1 MRSSLRVELESTGEQ
16 RRLSDGSMKIGR
28 GRSNDWMLPMQTVSG
43 EHCSFSAVPDG
54 FVVTDLESTN
64 GTRLNG
70 RPLKPHE
77 PTPLSTGDVVEIG
90 PYRLVVSLEGPAQDI
105 KAPSANSFAY
115 EAPPPTVR
123 VRSPEP
129 GDLDAGDTP
138 RSLDDWMKSFN
149 PGSLSSSREEFELPP
164 PDLAGGRHPTAA
176 DGDPFVAQ
184 SRPQDEAL
192 PLVSRFPSRRE
203 KRRNEGGADDVRDA
217 VSDPRREDP
226 ESVLAAFLEG
236 AGIGRQTLQI
246 ADERAFMLE
255 AGKAFARMADGL
267 RELLSIRA
275 LIKNEARLE
284 RTQVGASG
292 NNPLKFSANRQEAVQ
307 VLLHERGQGYL
318 PPLAAIASTL
328 EDLKVHEL
336 ALLEGLQSA
345 IRELLRAFDPV
356 VLEQKLA
363 ESATLALLVH
373 GGRRA
378 KLWELYSER
387 YAEIAK
393 AARSRFLGNLDE
405 AFRAAYSFKSADLKS
420 STAARRR
427 ESDT

>member
-1 MRSSLRVELESTGEQ
+1 MRSTLRLELESTGEQ
-16 RRLSDGSMKIGR
+16 RRLSDGSMEIGR
-28 GRSNDWMLPMQTVSG
+28 GHSNDWVLRMQTVSTR
-43 EHCSFSAVPDG
+43 HCSFSAVPDG
-54 FVVTDLESTN
+54 FVVTDLKSTN
-64 GTRLNG
+64 GTRLNS

-90 PYRLVVSLEGPAQDI
+90 PYRLVVSVEAPGQDI
-105 KAPSANSFAY
+105 SAPSTNSFGY

-123 VRSPEP
+123 VRASEP

-149 PGSLSSSREEFELPP
+149 PGDHSSPREEFKLPP
-164 PDLAGGRHPTAA
+164 ADLFGTRHPGAA

-192 PLVSRFPSRRE
+192 PLASRFPSRRE
-203 KRRNEGGADDVRDA
+203 KRRSEGGAEERDS
-217 VSDPRREDP
+217 VSDTRREEP
-226 ESVLAAFLEG
+226 EAVLAAFLEG
-236 AGIGRQTLQI
+236 AGIGKETLQI

-267 RELLSIRA
+267 RELLGIRA

-292 NNPLKFSANRQEAVQ
+292 NNPLKFSANGQEAVQ

-318 PPLAAIASTL
+318 PPLAAITSTL

-345 IRELLRAFDPV
+345 IRELLHAFDPV

-363 ESATLALLVH
+363 ESGTLALLVH
-373 GGRRA
+373 GGRRT

-393 AARSRFLGNLDE
+393 AAKSRFLGNLDE
-405 AFRAAYSFKSADLKS
+405 AFRAAYTFKSADLKS

-427 ESDT
+427 ESNT

>member
-1 MRSSLRVELESTGEQ
+1 MKSTLRLELESTGEQ
-16 RRLSDGSMKIGR
+16 RRLSEGSMEIGR
-28 GRSNDWMLPMQTVSG
+28 GHSNDWVLRMQTVSTR
-43 EHCSFSAVPDG
+43 HCSFSAVPDG
-54 FVVTDLESTN
+54 FVVTDLKSTN
-64 GTRLNG
+64 GTRLNS
-70 RPLKPHE
+70 RPLKPHA

-90 PYRLVVSLEGPAQDI
+90 PYRLVVSLEGSGQETG
-105 KAPSANSFAY
+105 APSTHSFAC
-115 EAPPPTVR
+115 ETPPPTVR
-123 VRSPEP
+123 VRAPEP

-138 RSLDDWMKSFN
+138 RSLDDWMKSFT
-149 PGSLSSSREEFELPP
+149 PGDHSSSSEEFQLPP
-164 PDLAGGRHPTAA
+164 ADFFGSRRPTAA
-176 DGDPFVAQ
+176 DGDPFVPQ

-192 PLVSRFPSRRE
+192 PLASRFPSRRE
-203 KRRNEGGADDVRDA
+203 KRRSEGGAEERDSVA
-217 VSDPRREDP
+217 DTRREEP
-226 ESVLAAFLEG
+226 EGVLVAFLEG
-236 AGIGRQTLQI
+236 AGVGRQTLQI
-246 ADERAFMLE
+246 ADERAFMLA
-255 AGKAFARMADGL
+255 AGRAFARMADGL

-307 VLLHERGQGYL
+307 VLLQERGQGYL
-318 PPLAAIASTL
+318 PPIAAIAATL

-356 VLEQKLA
+356 VLEQKMA
-363 ESATLALLVH
+363 ESGTVALLVH

-405 AFRAAYSFKSADLKS
+405 AFRAAYTFKSADLKS
-420 STAARRR
+420 STAARQR

>member
-1 MRSSLRVELESTGEQ
+1 MRSTLRLELESTGEQ
-16 RRLSDGSMKIGR
+16 RRLSEGSMEIGR
-28 GRSNDWMLPMQTVSG
+28 GHSNDWVLRMQTVSTR
-43 EHCSFSAVPDG
+43 HCSFSAVPDG
-54 FVVTDLESTN
+54 FVVTDLKSTN

-70 RPLKPHE
+70 RPLKPHA
-77 PTPLSTGDVVEIG
+77 PTALRTGDVVEIG
-90 PYRLVVSLEGPAQDI
+90 PYRLVVSVEGPAEDI
-105 KAPSANSFAY
+105 CASSTNAFAY
-115 EAPPPTVR
+115 KAPPPTVR
-123 VRSPEP
+123 VRAPEL

-138 RSLDDWMKSFN
+138 RSLDDWMKSFH
-149 PGSLSSSREEFELPP
+149 PSDHSSSSEEFQLPP
-164 PDLAGGRHPTAA
+164 ADFFSTRHPAAA

-192 PLVSRFPSRRE
+192 PLASRFPSRRE
-203 KRRNEGGADDVRDA
+203 KRPSEGGAEERDS
-217 VSDPRREDP
+217 VSDTRREEP
-226 ESVLAAFLEG
+226 EGVLVAFLEG
-236 AGIGRQTLQI
+236 AGIGRETLQI
-246 ADERAFMLE
+246 ADQRAFMLE
-255 AGKAFARMADGL
+255 TGKAFARMADGL

-284 RTQVGASG
+284 RTQVGAAG
-292 NNPLKFSANRQEAVQ
+292 NNPLKFCANRQEAVQ

-318 PPLAAIASTL
+318 PPIAAIASTL

-363 ESATLALLVH
+363 ESGTLALLVH

-405 AFRAAYSFKSADLKS
+405 AFRAAYTFKSADLKS

>member
-1 MRSSLRVELESTGEQ
+1 MKSTLRLELESTGEQ
-16 RRLSDGSMKIGR
+16 RRLSEGSMEIGR
-28 GRSNDWMLPMQTVSG
+28 GHSNEWVLRMQTVSTR
-43 EHCSFSAVPDG
+43 HCSFSAVPDG
-54 FVVTDLESTN
+54 FVVTDLKSTN

-70 RPLKPHE
+70 RPLKPHA

-90 PYRLVVSLEGPAQDI
+90 PYRLVVSLEGSGQETG
-105 KAPSANSFAY
+105 APSTHSFAC
-115 EAPPPTVR
+115 ETPPPTVR
-123 VRSPEP
+123 VRAPEP

-138 RSLDDWMKSFN
+138 RSLDDWMKSFT
-149 PGSLSSSREEFELPP
+149 PGDHSSSSEEFQLPP
-164 PDLAGGRHPTAA
+164 ADFFDSRHPAAA

-192 PLVSRFPSRRE
+192 PLASRSPSRRE
-203 KRRNEGGADDVRDA
+203 KRPAEAGDRDS
-217 VSDPRREDP
+217 VSDTRREEP
-226 ESVLAAFLEG
+226 EGMLAAFLEG
-236 AGIGRQTLQI
+236 AGIGTEPLQI
-246 ADERAFMLE
+246 VDERTFMLE

-292 NNPLKFSANRQEAVQ
+292 NNPLKFCANRQEAVQ

-318 PPLAAIASTL
+318 PPIAAIASTL

-363 ESATLALLVH
+363 EFGTLALLVH

-405 AFRAAYSFKSADLKS
+405 AFRAAYTFKSADLKS